1 MKILVLGG
9 TQFLSR
15 AVVESL
21 QKRGHQPTLLHRGKT
36 DPSLFLELEHLHCDR
51 NFPLEGMA
59 NRCFDYVLDIS
70 GQTPLQVSRS
80 LEIPCRG
87 YLFISTIAVYDWSVS
102 DLPINEESPTVPWIE
117 EPHQH
122 DLGGMAYPLL
132 KFSCEQMIRNHKPH
146 QHCILRSGL
155 LAGPGDTS
163 DRFSYWVTR
172 SRQGGQILV
181 PTACGTANPGGDE
194 VQVLDARDLADWV
207 AAWVE
212 NPFYGTYNAV
222 GATTRL
228 ADVIE
233 LCLALS
239 PKISEIC
246 WVDGYW
252 LSEQGI
258 DHWTQLP
265 LYLPPEIPLHQ
276 IDCARALERGLVT
289 RPLRDTILD
298 VAAWRESSCHP
309 LAAGLEPQRERDLL
323 HLWNQQFAEQ

>member
-21 QKRGHQPTLLHRGKT
+21 QKRGHHPTLLHRGKT
-36 DPSLFLELEHLHCDR
+36 DPSLFLELEQLLRDR
-51 NFPLEGMA
+51 NFPLDGLE
-59 NRCFDYVLDIS
+59 NRSFDYVLDIS
-70 GQTPLQVSRS
+70 GQNPLQVSRS
-80 LEIPCRG
+80 LEISCRG

-102 DLPINEESPTVPWIE
+102 DLPIDEDSPTVPWLE

-122 DLGGMAYPLL
+122 DLAGMAYPLL
-132 KFSCEQMIRNHKPH
+132 KFSAEQMIRNHKPH
-146 QHCILRSGL
+146 HHCILRSGL

-163 DRFSYWVTR
+163 DRLAYWVVR
-172 SRQGGQILV
+172 SRRGGKILA
-181 PTACGTANPGGDE
+181 PTAYAPANPGHDR
-194 VQVLDARDLADWV
+194 VQVLDVRDLADWV

-228 ADVIE
+228 ADVIG

-239 PKISEIC
+239 QKNGEIC

-252 LSEQGI
+252 LSEQGV

-298 VAAWRESSCHP
+298 VAAWREPCCQP
-309 LAAGLEPQRERDLL
+309 LAAGLESRRESELL
-323 HLWNQQFAEQ
+323 QLWNQQVGRQ